1 MGTVNY
7 LKFVDM
13 EGADELHLK
22 FGEAVGLCYL
32 VSVGVAPVW
41 CCVVDKGENCLVC
54 LLFVIF
60 SMF

>member
-32 VSVGVAPVW
+32 VSVGVTLVW
-41 CCVVDKGENCLVC
+41 
-54 LLFVIF
+54 
-60 SMF
+60 